1 MKKPLNESIRDDLN
15 KLYRPVNEDED
26 SGQAEFLVRQTYNL
40 PESYYE
46 EKQNA
51 PMSDDEIYGL
61 CKEQGQKV
69 KEEFVDMPALMDSVD
84 LEAKPP
90 KDDLNTTF
98 GYEKRP
104 RQLDEAVKPV
114 AQIKVDDFLD
124 WVYSDRDEYT
134 ELGDQMI
141 KELQATGKASL
152 TLDQIMEGL
161 GYLPTSKI
169 ENFDEIESQLAG
181 VQGIDEEE
189 IVNPAMYIDVN
200 WVK

>member
-1 MKKPLNESIRDDLN
+1 MTKPLNESIRADLN
-15 KLYRPVNEDED
+15 KIFEQEVREDA
-26 SGQAEFLVRQTYNL
+26 GQAEFLVKQTYDL

-46 EKQNA
+46 EKQIA
-51 PMSDDEIYGL
+51 PMSDDEVYGL

-69 KEEFVDMPALMDSVD
+69 KEEFVDMPALMDSTD
-84 LEAKPP
+84 FKAKPP
-90 KDDLNTTF
+90 KDDLNTAF

-104 RQLDEAVKPV
+104 RQLDEAAKPV
-114 AQIKVDDFLD
+114 AEVRVDDFLD

-152 TLDQIMEGL
+152 TLDDIWIGL
-161 GYLPTSKI
+161 GYIPTSKI
-169 ENFDEIESQLAG
+169 ENIEEIEPQLTG
-181 VQGIDEEE
+181 VDGLDQEE
-189 IVNPAMYIDVN
+189 IVNPDMYLDVK